1 MDIKPA
7 NILISIKSRN
17 SSIHLFMTD
26 FGISRIIRDPEQSQ
40 TDGATGRMYCS
51 PEVADGEPRG
61 RAPDIFN
68 LGCAFAEVLTCIAGQ
83 TVQEFRNRR
92 TDDGVSFHSNLSLWS
107 NGLKNWI
114 LRKGPPYL
122 LLHVN
127 LQLCVGKRRWT

>member
-1 MDIKPA
+1 
-7 NILISIKSRN
+7 
-17 SSIHLFMTD
+17 MTD

-40 TDGATGRMYCS
+40 IDGATGRTEMYCS
-51 PEVADGEPRG
+51 PEVADGKPRG
-61 RAPDIFN
+61 RASDIFN
-68 LGCAFAEVLTCIAGQ
+68 LGCVFAEILTCIAEQ

-127 LQLCVGKRRWT
+127 LQLCAGKRRWA